1 MGRLVAAAVEGTQGI
16 ESEQRTR
23 WLWLRATATAA
34 VTLFAA
40 LALALAAESARAET
54 FCAPAPCGEGTQQ
67 ATIGDAVD
75 AADAQAGPDTVV
87 IGPGTHLTPPEGCG
101 VFVGRVDTTVRGSG
115 VKRTVLTSPDLPPD
129 AGFSR
134 QVICGNMQLSDLTL
148 RLPSAVTPGQN
159 SSVEGFDL
167 YSGSI
172 DNVRVD
178 DKGAEFGAGTN
189 DGQGSAGLIRGGSL
203 SEVVARLDRDQDTT
217 GIRSSGLPRLSDLD
231 VRAKSSALDVRV
243 DQGLGD
249 PPMRVENVKLKAALP
264 LAVSN
269 ETGVNSEM
277 QLSNAVLDAS
287 KAGDTAKVVGATV
300 VNGLPPEAVGL
311 TMDGVTIV
319 GNGAKGSVA
328 IALYGQGRPLP
339 TTLDARHVIA
349 TGFRKT
355 LEFGFFGGDVGVAVS
370 HSLIDLRDRKVITD
384 GSDGAASTD
393 SGPKVRRGNPRFV
406 GGSDYRLKRRSPAV
420 DIGGADL
427 FPRPATDVFG
437 APRPT
442 DGDWDGRSRADA
454 GAYEFQ
460 NNRFRVRRIKRDTEA
475 GTARVVIKVP
485 GAGKLVA
492 KGKEVKKAKVRPVT
506 AGKARVAIEPK
517 GKARRKLRRKG
528 SVGVATKLAYTPE
541 FGTRATKRRTVKLI
555 RTG

>member
-1 MGRLVAAAVEGTQGI
+1 MGRVVAAKVEGTQGI
-16 ESEQRTR
+16 EVEGQAPS
-23 WLWLRATATAA
+23 LWLGAAGAA
-34 VTLFAA
+34 VVLVVV
-40 LALALAAESARAET
+40 LALAVGAPPAAAET
-54 FCAPAPCGEGTQQ
+54 FCAPAPCGEGTPQ
-67 ATIGDAVD
+67 ATIEDAVD

-87 IGPGTHLTPPEGCG
+87 IGPGTHQTPPEGCG
-101 VFVGRVDTTVRGSG
+101 GLFVQSVDTTVRGSG
-115 VKRTVLTSPDLPPD
+115 IKRTVLTFPDLPPD
-129 AGFSR
+129 AGSSR
-134 QVICGNMQLSDLTL
+134 LVICGNMQLSDLTL

-172 DNVRVD
+172 ENVRID

-189 DGQGSAGLIRGGSL
+189 DGQGSAGLIRSGSL
-203 SEVVARLDRDQDTT
+203 SDVVARLDRDQDTT

-231 VRAKSSALDVRV
+231 VRARSSGLDVRV
-243 DQGLGD
+243 DQGPGD
-249 PPMRVENVKLKAALP
+249 PPMRVENVKLSAAFP
-264 LAVSN
+264 LTVSN
-269 ETGVNSEM
+269 ESGVNSEM
-277 QLSNAVLDAS
+277 QLSNALLDAS
-287 KAGDTAKVVGATV
+287 KAGEAAEAVGATV
-300 VNGLPPEAVGL
+300 FNGLPPEAVGL

-319 GNGAKGSVA
+319 GNGGKGSVA
-328 IALYGQGRPLP
+328 IAVYGQGRPLP
-339 TTLDARHVIA
+339 TTLDARHVIV

-355 LEFGFFGGDVGVAVS
+355 LELGFFGGDVGVAVS

-384 GSDGAASTD
+384 GNDGTASTD
-393 SGPKVRRGNPRFV
+393 FGPKVRRGNPRFV

-427 FPRPATDVFG
+427 FPRPPTDVLG

-442 DGDWDGRSRADA
+442 DGDWDGKDRADA

-475 GTARVVIKVP
+475 GEARAVIEVP
-485 GAGKLVA
+485 GPGKLVA
-492 KGKEVKKAKVRPVT
+492 KGKEVKKAKVRPAA
-506 AGKARVAIEPK
+506 AGKARVAIESK

-528 SVGVATKLAYTPE
+528 AVRVATKLAYTPE
-541 FGTRATKRRTVKLI
+541 LGTRATKKRMIKLI